1 MDAVRRGPL
10 DVGRMRRESLTQC
23 CAAAA
28 AAVTTGPVMAEAMF
42 QNREEV
48 PVIPIYRDPVH
59 DFGFF
64 AYDPAAVKF
73 MEVTEIP
80 LRPSEAVVGTD
91 IRVCGVRDLC

>member
-1 MDAVRRGPL
+1 
-10 DVGRMRRESLTQC
+10 
-23 CAAAA
+23 
-28 AAVTTGPVMAEAMF
+28 MAEAMF

-80 LRPSEAVVGTD
+80 LRPEEAVVGTD
-91 IRVCGVRDLC
+91 IRVCGVRATMCMRPAARLGRSCGG